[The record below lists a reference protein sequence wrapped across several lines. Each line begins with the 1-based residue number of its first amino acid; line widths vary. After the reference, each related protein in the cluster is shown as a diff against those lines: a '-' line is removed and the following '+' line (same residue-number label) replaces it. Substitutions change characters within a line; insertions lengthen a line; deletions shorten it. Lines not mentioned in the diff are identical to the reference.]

1 MGQVV
6 DNLVAS
12 GYGGYAGWPD
22 EAAQNDFNAGHGDG
36 KRTGGGSA
44 GAAGVPPPFNFDYAG
59 EATKAYGELGPYY
72 TRLIEWANGDMN
84 KVLSRLTEDYDRGLR
99 VKKEDTA
106 AGQKQIDLAQGQAD
120 IRQGQSQ
127 ENIKNNLLAR
137 GLYQK
142 SLDANAEDAA
152 APFKGFGIGDVDF
165 TKTND
170 NFQFQKDA
178 RATQKTQLDT
188 NLTRYSDNA
197 AIMKKR
203 GIDDAT
209 QTNDRNKFKLEDERK
224 IRSGDIANERGQRAY
239 QDYINKFSV
248 V

>member
-1 MGQVV
+1 MGQIV

-12 GYGGYAGWPD
+12 GYGGYRGWD
-22 EAAQNDFNAGHGDG
+22 DANAQADFNAGHGDG
-36 KRTGGGSA
+36 KKTGGGSS
-44 GAAGVPPPFNFDYAG
+44 GPGVPPAFNFDYAA

-72 TRLIEWANGDMN
+72 TRLIEWAQGDMN

-106 AGQKQIDLAQGQAD
+106 AAKDKVDLAQGQAD
-120 IRQGQSQ
+120 IRQDQSQ

-142 SLDANAEDAA
+142 SLDANANEVSQ
-152 APFKGFGIGDVDF
+152 PFEGFGIGDVNF
-165 TKTND
+165 KKTND

-188 NLTRYSDNA
+188 NMTRYSENA
-197 AIMKKR
+197 AIIKR
-203 GIDDAT
+203 RGTEDAT
-209 QTNDRNKFKLEDERK
+209 QTNERNKFKLEDERK
-224 IRSGDIANERGQRAY
+224 LRSGDIANERGQRAY